1 MQVIYEISEQHLSTN
16 AKDSCNINAQKY
28 IKKSNYSKTFQGY
41 TYQNNNIKWDYYY
54 ELIKIFLMMLSSLK
68 SLNLSISN
76 ST

>member
-41 TYQNNNIKWDYYY
+41 TYQNNNIK
-54 ELIKIFLMMLSSLK
+54 
-68 SLNLSISN
+68 
-76 ST
+76 